1 MISIE
6 QIHAFTLV
14 YQHGSY
20 SAAARAAQKERST
33 IREQVVTLEDIVG
46 VELFQIEG
54 RKAKPTEAAHQL
66 ISRATN
72 LSKQAQDFE
81 LTAFSLLNEPLEK
94 LIVMHDDQIPSAWL
108 SHAILEIKNQY
119 PQLAIDV
126 MCASREHAYH
136 CLEQSQC
143 HIAIMATEDSPR
155 TQARIDSL
163 YIGNLALGAYVS
175 PDASLAQQPNVAID
189 QLRLETQFELSQTRE
204 GDLGCFR
211 VSNTIEKVSSL
222 NLACSLLTQG
232 GWIALSIPMAE
243 PFVQQGLLT
252 PLSLSEATRN
262 YVRGV
267 CLFFGLTSNNREE
280 IRFALDCFNRHA
292 APFLLS

>member
-20 SAAARAAQKERST
+20 SAAARAANKERST

-46 VELFQIEG
+46 VELFHIEG
-54 RKAKPTEAAHQL
+54 RKAKPTDAAHQL

-108 SHAILEIKNQY
+108 SQAIIEIKEQY

-126 MCASREHAYH
+126 MCTSREHAYE
-136 CLEQSQC
+136 CLEQNQC

-155 TQARIDSL
+155 TQARIDSH
-163 YIGNLALGAYVS
+163 YIGNLAIGAYVS
-175 PDASLAQQPNVAID
+175 PDSPLAKQDIVSIE

-222 NLACSLLTQG
+222 DLARALLSQS
-232 GWIALSIPMAE
+232 GWIALSCPLAA
-243 PFVQQGLLT
+243 PFVQQGFLQPLT
-252 PLSLSEATRN
+252 LTEATRN
-262 YVRGV
+262 YMRGV
-267 CLFFGLTSNNREE
+267 CLFFGLTSKNRDE
-280 IRFALDCFNRHA
+280 IRFALGCLNQHA
-292 APFLLS
+292 APYLA

>member
-20 SAAARAAQKERST
+20 SAAARAANKERST

-54 RKAKPTEAAHQL
+54 RKAKPTDSAHQL

-72 LSKQAQDFE
+72 LSKQAKDFE
-81 LTAFSLLNEPLEK
+81 LAAFSLLDEPLEK
-94 LIVMHDDQIPSAWL
+94 LVVMHDDQIPSSWM
-108 SHAILEIKNQY
+108 SSAILEIKQQF
-119 PQLAIDV
+119 PQLTIDV
-126 MCASREHAYH
+126 MCASREHAYD
-136 CLEQSQC
+136 CLEGGQS

-155 TQARIDSL
+155 TQARIDTH
-163 YIGNLALGAYVS
+163 YIGNLALRAYVS
-175 PDASLAQQPNVAID
+175 PNSHLAQQDIVSID
-189 QLRLETQFELSQTRE
+189 QLRLETQFELSQTKE

-222 NLACSLLTQG
+222 TLASALLTQG
-232 GWIALSIPMAE
+232 GWIALSCPLAE
-243 PFVQQGLLT
+243 SFVQQNLLQ
-252 PLSLSEATRN
+252 PLLLNEATRN
-262 YVRGV
+262 YMRGV
-267 CLFFGLTSNNREE
+267 CLFFGLSSNNREE
-280 IRFALDCFNRHA
+280 IRFSLDCFNRHA
-292 APFLLS
+292 HPYLM

>member
-20 SAAARAAQKERST
+20 SAAARAANKERST

-54 RKAKPTEAAHQL
+54 RKAKPTDAAHQL

-72 LSKQAQDFE
+72 LSKQAKDFE
-81 LTAFSLLNEPLEK
+81 LTAFSLLDEPIEK
-94 LIVMHDDQIPSAWL
+94 LIVMHDDQIPSGWM
-108 SHAILEIKNQY
+108 SSAILEIKQQY
-119 PQLAIDV
+119 PQLTIDII
-126 MCASREHAYH
+126 CASREHAYD
-136 CLEQSQC
+136 CLEKSEC

-155 TQARIDSL
+155 TQARIDTH

-175 PDASLAQQPNVAID
+175 PDSQLAEQDIVSIE
-189 QLRLETQFELSQTRE
+189 QLRLETQYELPHTKE

-211 VSNTIEKVSSL
+211 VSNMIEKVSSL
-222 NLACSLLTQG
+222 SLATALLTQG
-232 GWIALSIPMAE
+232 GWIALSCSLAAPLVE
-243 PFVQQGLLT
+243 QGVLRQLT
-252 PLSLSEATRN
+252 LNEATRN
-262 YVRGV
+262 YMRGV
-267 CLFFGLTSNNREE
+267 CLFFGLTSKNRDE
-280 IRFALDCFNRHA
+280 ISFALDCFNRHA
-292 APFLLS
+292 HPYLA